1 MSAVY
6 YTKES
11 LSKKGGSYRLIYG
24 LSRLEFGLPLRE
36 MTSKEAQE
44 GGHIKIFRLIAKL
57 TISCGVNI
65 LWYTGRAKLE
75 ANYHRVHI
83 VCFEMYIFESSY
95 GFLVYF
101 KVVPVVPLSPGNFK
115 CLFTFLPDVRRN
127 DILIKGRCYLVGL
140 VVSIFFAD
148 HEVLGLDSQVGP
160 VNFVLGFSSEGWK
173 SVVFHPRTLE
183 RRYEGEAVRPV
194 LDLSQVLSKLS

>member
-140 VVSIFFAD
+140 VVSIFFCRSRGPWARFSGRASKFCIGFFFRRL
-148 HEVLGLDSQVGP
+148 EICGVSPSYLGEKV
-160 VNFVLGFSSEGWK
+160 
-173 SVVFHPRTLE
+173 
-183 RRYEGEAVRPV
+183 RR
-194 LDLSQVLSKLS
+194 